1 MENVTLGPAK
11 FTIRQPKNKAL
22 QLREQE
28 TKRLFKSF
36 GKLSD
41 KNSGLEPPFAKLEVF
56 RLQPVAL

>member
-1 MENVTLGPAK
+1 MTLGPAK

-41 KNSGLEPPFAKLEVF
+41 KNSGLEPPCF
-56 RLQPVAL
+56 RTLGL